1 MTSDRRRSELEGSQ
15 LCAASFYLVI
25 IMTSNLL
32 NLTHTTDF
40 GAEAGGNRISSGELR
55 KPS

>member
-32 NLTHTTDF
+32 NLTHTTCS
-40 GAEAGGNRISSGELR
+40 R
-55 KPS
+55 PSRQVYG

>member
-32 NLTHTTDF
+32 NLTHTTRKKLESRF
-40 GAEAGGNRISSGELR
+40 VGQPPSS
-55 KPS
+55 

>member
-32 NLTHTTDF
+32 NLTHTTQRTLTCVAK
-40 GAEAGGNRISSGELR
+40 GM
-55 KPS
+55 

>member
-32 NLTHTTDF
+32 NLTHTTQFSRERD
-40 GAEAGGNRISSGELR
+40 RKLR
-55 KPS
+55 SNQFE